1 MFGKHAS
8 LGDFL
13 TRRQRKKARFHAPL
27 GWGTWIRTRDA
38 GTKTRCLTA
47 WLYPNIIG
55 MIARDQAVVNLLP
68 EIDADT
74 F

>member
-1 MFGKHAS
+1 MYGNHAS
-8 LGDFL
+8 FGEWA
-13 TRRQRKKARFHAPL
+13 RKKARIHAPL

-55 MIARDQAVVNLLP
+55 MIARDRAVVNLLP

>member
-27 GWGTWIRTRDA
+27 GWGTWIRTRECRNQNPVPYRLAIPQYHRYDS
-38 GTKTRCLTA
+38 
-47 WLYPNIIG
+47 
-55 MIARDQAVVNLLP
+55 
-68 EIDADT
+68 
-74 F
+74 